1 MKKAEEIS
9 GSPEKRPFE
18 YLPKTNHSPLK
29 TENNDATAVDETIMP
44 T

>member
-1 MKKAEEIS
+1 MKKTEETS

-29 TENNDATAVDETIMP
+29 TENNDAVNYNLLQT
-44 T
+44 

>member
-1 MKKAEEIS
+1 MKKAEETS

-29 TENNDATAVDETIMP
+29 KTENNDVVNYNLLQT
-44 T
+44 